1 MTTEQSE
8 ARPMRLRTPSPA
20 PSPVATGDHVYRVAH
35 PLSES
40 ELRRQGERRR
50 EAERKLA
57 LHIQRYRETHP
68 LRRAH

>member
-8 ARPMRLRTPSPA
+8 ARPMRLRTPSPVPA
-20 PSPVATGDHVYRVAH
+20 ATGDHVYRVAH

-40 ELRRQGERRR
+40 ELKRQGERRR